1 MRLTLLTATAAS
13 VLLLSQAG
21 AMAQTK
27 TPTTPPGSAPSIN
40 ETQSAMPNASTHG
53 SLRAQVRDMLQKEG
67 FTDVRVVPS
76 SFMIRANDKDGNPV
90 VMSISPDLFAEVSE
104 ASSAGSDNS
113 AAPTD
118 SNGNAPG
125 SQFVSI
131 VNSDKLSSNVVGL
144 DVYNNDNKSVGQ
156 IKDIAMN
163 QHGRAEAYIVSVG
176 GFLGMGEHYVAVNP
190 ADIKVS
196 YNGSDKKWH
205 ATMSATDDQ
214 LKSAPEFKY
223 NGRWNASKS

>member
-1 MRLTLLTATAAS
+1 MRPLYITATAAS
-13 VLLLSQAG
+13 VLLLCQAG

-27 TPTTPPGSAPSIN
+27 TPATQPGSAPSIN
-40 ETQSAMPNASTHG
+40 EMQSPNANGHN

-76 SFMIRANDKDGNPV
+76 SFMVRAKDKGGNSV
-90 VMSISPDLFAEVSE
+90 VMSISPDSFTEVSE
-104 ASSAGSDNS
+104 VGSPGSDNS
-113 AAPTD
+113 AGATD
-118 SNGNAPG
+118 SDGNVSG

-131 VNSDKLSSNVVGL
+131 ANGDELSSNVIGL
-144 DVYNNDNKSVGQ
+144 DVYNSDSKSIGQ

-163 QHGRAEAYIVSVG
+163 LRGRTEAYIVSVG

-205 ATMSATDDQ
+205 ATMNATADQ
-214 LKSAPEFKY
+214 LKSAPGFKY